1 MDKRERRRQVRKGD
15 GEREREEGNWMGK
28 GERRKQGKG
37 CEGEDEGLGQ
47 MTSFEVLLMAVT
59 KLSGRRKTRGG
70 RGGREEEEARCS
82 RANGRSDSHGNSHG
96 CSRSFPEVQRDMEL
110 ARLS

>member
-1 MDKRERRRQVRKGD
+1 
-15 GEREREEGNWMGK
+15 MGK
-28 GERRKQGKG
+28 GERRKQGRG

-70 RGGREEEEARCS
+70 RGREGRGGGTLFS
-82 RANGRSDSHGNSHG
+82 R
-96 CSRSFPEVQRDMEL
+96 
-110 ARLS
+110 